1 MPDAIETAKLAVG
14 ASEGQG
20 EPEAWTR
27 FQLGKL
33 YWSIGRVGASEQQNR
48 AALRAFPGYHYA
60 LDALSRIQAAK
71 GRYRSAIALEQQAV
85 DRIPLPQYVAQ
96 LGDLY
101 RVTGRPAEAR
111 KQYALVRVI
120 ERLLVANGVK
130 TDLETALFDVDHGI
144 RLRHALDLARK
155 ARADRPSI
163 DGDDVLAWALA
174 RNGRCGEALPYSS
187 RALRLGTRDAL
198 KIFHHGMIE
207 RCLRNGAAARRDFS
221 PGARA
226 QPALLDPLGSRRAKG
241 TPMKTRLAVVLALAA
256 ALVVLVVPSG
266 ASAHP
271 LGNFTVNH
279 FAAVDLAGNT
289 VYVRYALDL
298 AEIPTFQKG
307 AEVRRPGYA
316 ALLARELE
324 LRVDGVRVP
333 LVALSTAHRSDRAPA
348 G

>member
-1 MPDAIETAKLAVG
+1 MQTVAKLQAALQSIRSCELARRARARLPAAGTRDRRPDLLHEVRAGSERALRLAPHDLVATSGLGSLALSRHRFGEALVLGRRAHAISPTTALNYGITGDALVELGRYDAAFRAFDTMARLKPGLSSYARVSHGLDLLGRVPDAIETAKLAVA

-33 YWSIGRVGASEQQNR
+33 YWSTGRVGAAEQQNR

-71 GRYRSAIALEQQAV
+71 GRYRAAIALEQQAV

-111 KQYALVRVI
+111 KQYAIVHVI

-144 RLRHALDLARK
+144 RLPAALELARK

-163 DGDDVLAWALA
+163 DGDDVLGWALY
-174 RNGRCGEALPYSS
+174 RNGRCGEALATRS
-187 RALRLGTRDAL
+187 RRYA
-198 KIFHHGMIE
+198 
-207 RCLRNGAAARRDFS
+207 S
-221 PGARA
+221 ARA
-226 QPALLDPLGSRRAKG
+226 
-241 TPMKTRLAVVLALAA
+241 TP
-256 ALVVLVVPSG
+256 
-266 ASAHP
+266 
-271 LGNFTVNH
+271 
-279 FAAVDLAGNT
+279 
-289 VYVRYALDL
+289 
-298 AEIPTFQKG
+298 
-307 AEVRRPGYA
+307 
-316 ALLARELE
+316 
-324 LRVDGVRVP
+324 
-333 LVALSTAHRSDRAPA
+333 
-348 G
+348 